1 MVYPNPQLEVN
12 REFKYPYPTK
22 SLQLGNSKQC
32 STYIGVKIS
41 PLFNKEMIRAGN
53 YTE

>member
-1 MVYPNPQLEVN
+1 MMYPNPQLEVN

-22 SLQLGNSKQC
+22 GLQLGNSKQC
-32 STYIGVKIS
+32 STYIGVKIG

-53 YTE
+53 YTK